1 MREEGALMSLEYP
14 FDYAIV
20 FILGT
25 LFGSFANVCIYRL
38 PQRLSIIFPGSHCPS
53 CQEALRPWHNIPL
66 LSYLL
71 LGGQCARC
79 KAAISLRYPLIEL
92 SNGLLYIFLY
102 HQYHLSVQTAVFA
115 LLTTAL
121 LIVSCIDLAHTII
134 PDAITLP
141 GIVVGLGTS
150 LWLTP
155 IGLRNAILGVIL
167 GGGLF
172 LLMAILSVVI
182 LKREGMG
189 GGDIKLI
196 AMLGAFLGWH
206 AVLVTIFLA
215 AVLGASVGLALI
227 LLRRKGRR
235 EPLPFGPFL
244 ALGAL
249 LAMVWGETILT
260 WYVSRSL

>member
-1 MREEGALMSLEYP
+1 MLPVSP
-14 FDYAIV
+14 FDYVAV

-25 LFGSFANVCIYRL
+25 LLGSFANVCIYRL
-38 PQRLSIIFPGSHCPS
+38 PQRLSIIFPGSHCPF
-53 CQEALRPWHNIPL
+53 CQEALRPWQNIPL

-71 LGGQCARC
+71 LGGQCAKC
-79 KAAISLRYPLIEL
+79 KMAIALRYPLIEL
-92 SNGLLYIFLY
+92 SNGLLYVFLY
-102 HQYHLSVQTAVFA
+102 YQYHLSVQTVVFA

-155 IGLRNAILGVIL
+155 VGLRNALLGVVL

-182 LKREGMG
+182 LQREGMG

-196 AMLGAFLGWH
+196 AMLGAFLGWQ

-215 AVLGASVGLALI
+215 AVLGASVGLTLI
-227 LLRRKGRR
+227 LVRRKGRR

-249 LAMVWGETILT
+249 LAIVWGDTILA
-260 WYVSRSL
+260 WYLYRAL

>member
-1 MREEGALMSLEYP
+1 MFLEYP
-14 FDYAIV
+14 FDYAVV

-38 PQRLSIIFPGSHCPS
+38 PQRLSIIFPGSHCPA

-79 KAAISLRYPLIEL
+79 KTAISLRYPLIEL

-102 HQYHLSVQTAVFA
+102 HQYHLSVQTVVFA

-141 GIVVGLGTS
+141 GTVVGLGTS

-155 IGLRNAILGVIL
+155 VGLRNAILGVLL
-167 GGGLF
+167 GSGLF
-172 LLMAILSVVI
+172 LLMAILSVVM

-215 AVLGASVGLALI
+215 AVLGASVGLTLI

-249 LAMVWGETILT
+249 LAMGWGDTILT
-260 WYVSRSL
+260 WYVSHSL

>member
-1 MREEGALMSLEYP
+1 MVVLA
-14 FDYAIV
+14 F
-20 FILGT
+20 
-25 LFGSFANVCIYRL
+25 
-38 PQRLSIIFPGSHCPS
+38 
-53 CQEALRPWHNIPL
+53 
-66 LSYLL
+66 
-71 LGGQCARC
+71 
-79 KAAISLRYPLIEL
+79 
-92 SNGLLYIFLY
+92 
-102 HQYHLSVQTAVFA
+102 
-115 LLTTAL
+115 LTTAL
-121 LIVSCIDLAHTII
+121 LIVSCIDIAHTII

-141 GIVVGLGTS
+141 GIVVGLSTS

-155 IGLRNAILGVIL
+155 VGGRNALLGVAL

-206 AVLVTIFLA
+206 VVLVTIFLA

-249 LAMVWGETILT
+249 LAMVWGDTILT
-260 WYVSRSL
+260 WYVSHSL

>member
-1 MREEGALMSLEYP
+1 M
-14 FDYAIV
+14 
-20 FILGT
+20 
-25 LFGSFANVCIYRL
+25 
-38 PQRLSIIFPGSHCPS
+38 
-53 CQEALRPWHNIPL
+53 
-66 LSYLL
+66 
-71 LGGQCARC
+71 C
-79 KAAISLRYPLIEL
+79 KTAISPRYPLIEL

-102 HQYHLSVQTAVFA
+102 HQYHLSVQTVVFA
-115 LLTTAL
+115 LLATSL
-121 LIVSCIDLAHTII
+121 LIVSCIDIAHTII

-141 GIVVGLGTS
+141 GIVVGICTS

-155 IGLRNAILGVIL
+155 VGVRNAVLGVVL

-172 LLMAILSVVI
+172 LLMAVLSVII

-206 AVLVTIFLA
+206 AILVTIFLA
-215 AVLGASVGLALI
+215 AALGACVGLSLI
-227 LLRRKGRR
+227 FLRRKERR

-249 LAMVWGETILT
+249 LAMVWGDTILT
-260 WYVSRSL
+260 WYVSHSL

>member
-1 MREEGALMSLEYP
+1 M
-14 FDYAIV
+14 
-20 FILGT
+20 
-25 LFGSFANVCIYRL
+25 
-38 PQRLSIIFPGSHCPS
+38 
-53 CQEALRPWHNIPL
+53 
-66 LSYLL
+66 
-71 LGGQCARC
+71 
-79 KAAISLRYPLIEL
+79 AISLRYPLIEL
-92 SNGLLYIFLY
+92 SNGLLYAFLY
-102 HQYHLSVQTAVFA
+102 YQYHLSVQTVVFA

-155 IGLRNAILGVIL
+155 VGLRNALLGVVL

-182 LKREGMG
+182 LQREGMG

-196 AMLGAFLGWH
+196 AMLGAFLGWQ

-215 AVLGASVGLALI
+215 AVLGASVGLTLI
-227 LLRRKGRR
+227 LVRRKGRR

-249 LAMVWGETILT
+249 LAIVWGDTILT
-260 WYVSRSL
+260 WYLYRAL

>member
-1 MREEGALMSLEYP
+1 MLPVSP
-14 FDYAIV
+14 FDYAVV

-25 LFGSFANVCIYRL
+25 VVGSFANVCIYRL

-53 CQEALRPWHNIPL
+53 CQEALRPWQNIPV

-71 LGGQCARC
+71 LGGQCAMC
-79 KAAISLRYPLIEL
+79 KTAISPRYPLIEL

-102 HQYHLSVQTAVFA
+102 HHYHLSVRGVVFA
-115 LLTTAL
+115 LLATAL

-155 IGLRNAILGVIL
+155 VGVRSAVLGVIL

-172 LLMAILSVVI
+172 LLMAVLSVVI

-196 AMLGAFLGWH
+196 AMLGAFLGWQ

-215 AVLGASVGLALI
+215 AVFGACVGLALI
-227 LLRRKGRR
+227 LLRRKGRS

-260 WYVSRSL
+260 WYLYRSL

>member
-1 MREEGALMSLEYP
+1 MSLEYP

-38 PQRLSIIFPGSHCPS
+38 PQRLSIIFPGSYCPF
-53 CQEALRPWHNIPL
+53 CHETLRPWHNIPL

-79 KAAISLRYPLIEL
+79 KTAISPRYPLIEL

-102 HQYHLSVQTAVFA
+102 HHYHLSVQTVVFA
-115 LLTTAL
+115 LLTTSL

-155 IGLRNAILGVIL
+155 VGLRNAILGVIL

-189 GGDIKLI
+189 GWDIKLI

-249 LAMVWGETILT
+249 LAMVWGDAILI
-260 WYVSRSL
+260 WYVSYSL

>member
-1 MREEGALMSLEYP
+1 
-14 FDYAIV
+14 
-20 FILGT
+20 
-25 LFGSFANVCIYRL
+25 
-38 PQRLSIIFPGSHCPS
+38 
-53 CQEALRPWHNIPL
+53 
-66 LSYLL
+66 
-71 LGGQCARC
+71 
-79 KAAISLRYPLIEL
+79 
-92 SNGLLYIFLY
+92 
-102 HQYHLSVQTAVFA
+102 VFA

-141 GIVVGLGTS
+141 GIVAGLGTS

-155 IGLRNAILGVIL
+155 IGIHNAFLGIVL

-215 AVLGASVGLALI
+215 AVLGAGVGLTLI
-227 LLRRKGRR
+227 LLRRKRR
-235 EPLPFGPFL
+235 QEPLPFGPFL

-249 LAMVWGETILT
+249 LAMVWGDTILA
-260 WYVSRSL
+260 WYVSHSL